1 MYVFSPAAATA
12 ASACEALS
20 TVVSAN
26 ELVRHCVRASG
37 TAATVATALLKKDFF
52 IVFYLSIN
60 FLLIFSA
67 LSEPISEL
75 ISVRTGNLPIT
86 RPKIHIIILSHS
98 YP

>member
-60 FLLIFSA
+60 FLLLILSPVRADFRANFSA
-67 LSEPISEL
+67 Y
-75 ISVRTGNLPIT
+75 RQLPIT